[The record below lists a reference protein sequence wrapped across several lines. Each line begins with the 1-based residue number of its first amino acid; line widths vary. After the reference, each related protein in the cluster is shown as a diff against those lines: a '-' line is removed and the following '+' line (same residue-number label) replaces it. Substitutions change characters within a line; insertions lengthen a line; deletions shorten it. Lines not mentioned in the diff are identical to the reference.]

1 LFVVTSNAAA
11 VLRDALALS
20 VDERAD
26 IAAELLA
33 SLDPGEDAEAAGGL
47 WAAELERR
55 ARRAISDGYPGE
67 DWTTLRQ
74 RLADELAE

>member
-1 LFVVTSNAAA
+1 MFVVTSNAAA

-33 SLDPGEDAEAAGGL
+33 SLDPGEDPEAAGGL

-55 ARRAISDGYPGE
+55 ARRAISEGYPGE

>member
-1 LFVVTSNAAA
+1 VTSNAAA

-33 SLDPGEDAEAAGGL
+33 SLDSGDDPEEVRGL

-55 ARRAISDGYPGE
+55 ARRAISGGYPGG